1 VTKKDERT
9 DIMEDNLEVIYEFIK
24 QKGYATTVDISNYLN
39 VSSPNVINMIYR
51 LDESGYLNYE
61 KYRGIRLRV

>member
-1 VTKKDERT
+1 MTKKDERT
-9 DIMEDNLEVIYEFIK
+9 DIMEENLEAIFEFIK

-39 VSSPNVINMIYR
+39 LSSPNVINMKYR

-61 KYRGIRLRV
+61 KYRGIRLTV